1 MENFRRDDRRGS
13 AGRDDN
19 RGSRGS
25 FRNGGGKGG
34 FKGGFKGGWKGRNDD
49 RSGSFGDK
57 DSRPVVLH
65 PATCESCKKPCEV
78 PFKPN
83 GDKPVYCRDCFAGRA
98 AMGGDRSKRK
108 DFRND
113 RGERNEE
120 RTFAPRAFS
129 ASTNSSFSNAASVN
143 KENEY
148 LKKQIEIMN
157 AKLDKLTAIVEG
169 LVDVE

>member
-1 MENFRRDDRRGS
+1 MEKFT
-13 AGRDDN
+13 GRDN
-19 RGSRGS
+19 RGGSKGS

-34 FKGGFKGGWKGRNDD
+34 FKGGFKGGWKGRSDD

-65 PATCESCKKPCEV
+65 PATCESCRKPCEV

-83 GDKPVYCRDCFAGRA
+83 GDRPVYCRDCFAGRA

-113 RGERNEE
+113 ERPFASK
-120 RTFAPRAFS
+120 TFSTSTSAPVG
-129 ASTNSSFSNAASVN
+129 NSFAAN
-143 KENEY
+143 KDNEY

-157 AKLDKLTAIVEG
+157 AKLDKLTAIVES
-169 LVDVE
+169 LVEGE

>member
-34 FKGGFKGGWKGRNDD
+34 FKGGFKGGWKGRSDD
-49 RSGSFGDK
+49 RSSTFGDK

-65 PATCESCKKPCEV
+65 PATCASCKKPCEV
-78 PFKPN
+78 PFRPN
-83 GDKPVYCRDCFAGRA
+83 GDKAVYCRDCYAGRA

-108 DFRND
+108 DFRN
-113 RGERNEE
+113 EE
-120 RTFAPRAFS
+120 KPFAPRAFS
-129 ASTNSSFSNAASVN
+129 NSTNTPVGNSFATN
-143 KENEY
+143 KDNEY
-148 LKKQIEIMN
+148 LKKQIEIIN
-157 AKLDKLTAIVEG
+157 EKLDKLTALVAD
-169 LVDVE
+169 LVDGE